1 MALTLLPTQRRAW
14 YWSALV
20 GPGRPLV
27 TLSDLHV
34 PFGTRT
40 LEIRSEGLWADHICE
55 EPMRRWTIGNEA
67 FAVALDDPESALG
80 DARGTLTPFGVDLEW
95 EATADPELI
104 GSGDGYEIAAV
115 VHGEVLVADERLDIT
130 ADGRWWHRW
139 GHHSWAPTGDFAR
152 RPHGGTTE
160 GCRRAPIRIET
171 DDEVLALEHDLTPDR
186 WRSWLRPLFPPDD
199 GDRTR
204 RPPATS

>member
-1 MALTLLPTQRRAW
+1 
-14 YWSALV
+14 
-20 GPGRPLV
+20 V

-34 PFGTRT
+34 PFGART

-67 FAVALDDPESALG
+67 FAVALDDPEVALG

-95 EATADPELI
+95 EAIADPDI
-104 GSGDGYEIAAV
+104 VGAGDGYEIAAV
-115 VHGEVLVADERLDIT
+115 VHGEVLVASERLDIT

-139 GHHSWAPTGDFAR
+139 GHHSWAPTDGSSG
-152 RPHGGTTE
+152 RPHGHNTE
-160 GCRRAPIRIET
+160 GRRRAPIRVET
-171 DDEVLALEHDLTPDR
+171 DDEVLALELSLGPDR
-186 WRSWLRPLFPPDD
+186 WLSSLRPLYPLDD